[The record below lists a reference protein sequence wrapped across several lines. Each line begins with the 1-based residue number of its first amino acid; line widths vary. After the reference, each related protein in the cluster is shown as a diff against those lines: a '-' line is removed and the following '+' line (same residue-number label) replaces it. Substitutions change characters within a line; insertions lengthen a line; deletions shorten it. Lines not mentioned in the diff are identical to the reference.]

1 MINNTSQRQIIKTI
15 DSYELSVES
24 LLKQLDEER
33 TALVVLHP
41 TDLDLSLEAGRVNRC
56 RPLLVPHRRY
66 SSDHFVLSSLVDDV
80 LFDLAKRGHLESFL
94 FLFVLFLV
102 GISQR

>member
-33 TALVVLHP
+33 TTLVVFHP
-41 TDLDLSLEAGRVNRC
+41 TDLDLPLKAGRVNGG
-56 RPLLVPHRRY
+56 RPFLIPHRRH
-66 SSDHFVLSSLVDDV
+66 SSDHFVLSSLVNYV
-80 LFDLAKRGHLESFL
+80 LFDLAKRGHFESFL
-94 FLFVLFLV
+94 FFFVLFLV